1 MPSETLQDGGEA
13 VTLPRSSESIQVLTA
28 LAGAALVAIGGYL
41 PWLQHNPDYEGVGI
55 MLTPQT
61 TAGFE
66 WADLVLMV
74 PVALLVAFLA
84 LRGSTKWWARATVA
98 VGSMAVSLPVLRA
111 WNQYAN
117 FDGYYAPDVG
127 LAVTVVGGVLL
138 LMAGGY
144 DRYTAD

>member
-1 MPSETLQDGGEA
+1 MLRETLQDGGEA
-13 VTLPRSSESIQVLTA
+13 VPAPRRSESIQVWTA

-66 WADLVLMV
+66 WADLILIV

-84 LRGSTKWWARATVA
+84 LRGPTKWWARATVV
-98 VGSMAVSLPVLRA
+98 VGSVAVLLPALRA

-117 FDGYYAPDVG
+117 FDAYYIPDVG
-127 LAVTVVGGVLL
+127 LALTGVGGVFILV
-138 LMAGGY
+138 AGY
-144 DRYTAD
+144 YNR